1 MITLSSD
8 NATRWYYF
16 VNSLQMA
23 FQPESSGLAARFK
36 RLSGPN
42 DKAVMLASS

>member
-23 FQPESSGLAARFK
+23 ALPDANGLAARFK
-36 RLSGPN
+36 RLFGPN
-42 DKAVMLASS
+42 DKAVTLASS